1 MYDTDGGS
9 IGCLFILLLFLFI
22 GFNSFS
28 ERHDFY
34 ELKKISSAD
43 EQTVVI
49 KKENNSLIGQFFI
62 GTTEKTKK
70 GNTKI
75 ISLQYIIQT
84 EDGVQLK
91 DFQKE
96 YDKDVFDD
104 GVYFKE
110 STGNKAKLTV
120 DYSSLFL
127 GIFKFNKKITFH
139 LPKED
144 LEKILSRI

>member
-28 ERHDFY
+28 ERHDSY

-62 GTTEKTKK
+62 GTTEK
-70 GNTKI
+70 N
-75 ISLQYIIQT
+75 
-84 EDGVQLK
+84 
-91 DFQKE
+91 
-96 YDKDVFDD
+96 
-104 GVYFKE
+104 
-110 STGNKAKLTV
+110 
-120 DYSSLFL
+120 
-127 GIFKFNKKITFH
+127 
-139 LPKED
+139 
-144 LEKILSRI
+144 EKR